1 MKDLVNALRRGN
13 QKAFEIL
20 YVEYTN
26 KLVLHSTYLLRNRC
40 DAEDIVSNFLI
51 NIFSE
56 IHKYDETKSS
66 FNTWI
71 HTCIR
76 NESLNFI
83 KQNSRLTS
91 LSEEEIEAIDNNAQ
105 NELFYDLRKVLTDFE
120 YEIMCLKFKNDY
132 TNKEIAKI
140 MNVKEKRIKYTIEI
154 SYKKI
159 RQYLKEVKYYE

>member
-13 QKAFEIL
+13 QKAFEYL

-40 DAEDIVSNFLI
+40 DAEDIVAEFI
-51 NIFSE
+51 VNIFSE
-56 IHKYDETKSS
+56 IQKYDETKSS

-76 NESLNFI
+76 NKCLNLI

-105 NELFYDLRKVLTDFE
+105 NELFYDLRKILTDFE

-140 MNVKEKRIKYTIEI
+140 MNVKGKKIKYTIEI
-154 SYKKI
+154 SYRKI

>member
-1 MKDLVNALRRGN
+1 MYHLFSGSFDEKDNFNISLS
-13 QKAFEIL
+13 
-20 YVEYTN
+20 EYHDLDN
-26 KLVLHSTYLLRNRC
+26 EKSIEKLNIYKETY
-40 DAEDIVSNFLI
+40 
-51 NIFSE
+51 
-56 IHKYDETKSS
+56 
-66 FNTWI
+66 
-71 HTCIR
+71 
-76 NESLNFI
+76 ESLNFI